1 MHRPAEDRF
10 SQEILPHLDA
20 AYALA
25 RWLTRSEHDAED
37 VVQESMIKAMRHI
50 DGYQGLNAHA
60 WLLAVVRTTAYTW
73 LRKHRAEELRP
84 MNEEIHALPDDE
96 QAQPDAAMI
105 SGERRQRVLHVLER
119 LPVHLREALLLRE
132 LEGLSYKAIAEVI
145 GAPIGTVMS
154 RLARA
159 RELLSQL
166 LTTEVRDA

>member
-1 MHRPAEDRF
+1 MEPDHRMHRPAEDRF

-60 WLLAVVRTTAYTW
+60 WLLAVRTTAYTW

-96 QAQPDAAMI
+96 Q
-105 SGERRQRVLHVLER
+105 RR
-119 LPVHLREALLLRE
+119 
-132 LEGLSYKAIAEVI
+132 
-145 GAPIGTVMS
+145 S
-154 RLARA
+154 RTPR
-159 RELLSQL
+159 
-166 LTTEVRDA
+166 